1 MPLYEISERYF
12 EFLKACE
19 NEEIMKEAIP
29 DTLEALDG
37 EFDEKADSIG
47 CFIKNLNA
55 EAESIKKE
63 ITSLNERRMSKL
75 KCSERLTEYL
85 KSQME
90 FIGKTK
96 IETARNKIAIRKNPD
111 SVLLGK
117 DFLLFAQQIAR
128 FLAKQGFL
136 IWARENADEFLKWKE
151 PEPDKLKIKEHLKNG
166 GKLEHAELIQT
177 SRLEIK

>member
-1 MPLYEISERYF
+1 MPLYKISKRYF
-12 EFLKACE
+12 EFLQKCE
-19 NEEIMKEAIP
+19 NGEVHDEALHS
-29 DTLEALDG
+29 TLESLDG
-37 EFDEKADSIG
+37 EFNEKADSIS

-55 EAESIKKE
+55 EAEAIKKE
-63 ITSLNERRMSKL
+63 IDALKERRNTKR
-75 KCSERLTEYL
+75 KCADRLAEYL

-96 IETARNKIAIRKNPD
+96 IETARNKITIRKNPD

-117 DFLLFAQQIAR
+117 DFL
-128 FLAKQGFL
+128 
-136 IWARENADEFLKWKE
+136 IWARENADGFLKWKE
-151 PEPDKLKIKEHLKNG
+151 PEPDKLKIREHLKNG

>member
-1 MPLYEISERYF
+1 MPLYEISEKYF

-19 NEEIMKEAIP
+19 NGEIMKEAIP

-37 EFDEKADSIG
+37 EFDEKVDSIG

-55 EAESIKKE
+55 EAEAIKKE
-63 ITSLNERRMSKL
+63 ITSLNERRTSKL

-96 IETARNKIAIRKNPD
+96 IETARNKITIRKNPE
-111 SVLLGK
+111 SVLLRR
-117 DFLLFAQQIAR
+117 DFLN
-128 FLAKQGFL
+128 
-136 IWARENADEFLKWKE
+136 WARENADEFLKWKE
-151 PEPDKLKIKEHLKNG
+151 PEPDKLKIREHLKNG

-177 SRLEIK
+177 KRLEIK